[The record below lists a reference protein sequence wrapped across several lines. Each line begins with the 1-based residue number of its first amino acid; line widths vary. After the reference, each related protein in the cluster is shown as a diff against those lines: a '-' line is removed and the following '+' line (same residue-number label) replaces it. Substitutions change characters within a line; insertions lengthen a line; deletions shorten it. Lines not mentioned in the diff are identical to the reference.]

1 MLELLEFSEA
11 SRFHNRLVLA
21 GVSRERERERE
32 REEGRKGGR
41 EGGREEGRKGGTRR
55 GWERE
60 GASRISI
67 QNKAWSHRGF
77 DFGFVLNMS
86 HEFATGNLSDLRPSN
101 G

>member
-41 EGGREEGRKGGTRR
+41 EEGRKGGREEGRDKEGLGER
-55 GWERE
+55 GRE
-60 GASRISI
+60 QDQHSKQSMVTSRI
-67 QNKAWSHRGF
+67 
-77 DFGFVLNMS
+77 
-86 HEFATGNLSDLRPSN
+86 
-101 G
+101 